1 MGHVYADSRDEFIG
15 KLELELSSH
24 LPEEQQEGLKTFL
37 KPFFSITTPEELTS
51 YRRRDLLGSTLAF
64 WRFFQTH
71 DHSAPKIEV
80 LNPDYENNG
89 WHSTHSIIQI
99 VHPDMPFIVD
109 SVRMKLNERGATI
122 HNLRNCILNVD
133 RDDSNRLVSA
143 GNGNSYKEA
152 LLYIEVNRLAQ
163 DSELEALQQD
173 LSDVL
178 ADVRRVVADY
188 RPICRKV
195 EELVGSLE
203 AGSSSK
209 DGEVKE
215 VVEYLRWLLDNN
227 FTFLAFEE
235 LAVERSKEQPN
246 VIPVEG
252 QRLGLLRPRHSG
264 QLDRGSLEPELDR
277 NIFADHS
284 LLSFATAAVRSS
296 VHRPAY
302 PSFILVKRF
311 DKSGT
316 VIGEYRLMGLY
327 TSPVYTQSPRAIPWL
342 RNKVSNIV
350 RLAGLDM
357 GSHHGKE
364 LTQTIEVFPREE
376 LFLTPVDQLFEIIM
390 GILRIQERNQIR
402 VFMRRDPNGLFCS
415 VLVYVPRE
423 VYDTTLRTQ
432 IQDILCE
439 RLNAVDAEFTTYFS
453 ESILARV
460 HYVLR
465 LSDKGCDDFNPKA
478 ITAEINQAAY
488 TWDEEFRDSLMEA
501 RGEVDGHALLK
512 SFEGGFPVSYRDA
525 FTALTAVADV
535 EHIQHLNAGSPMAM
549 SFYQPIDDDGY
560 LHFKVFHQGESLPL
574 SDLIPIMEN
583 LGLKVIGEHPYYIY
597 RKENGE
603 TIRVSLHDFTLSLTH
618 GQQLPLRKVA
628 GKFQQAFKRTWDG
641 DAENDRFNRLVL
653 VAGMD
658 WRQVSMLRAYARYI
672 KQIRFGFSQGYIADT
687 LCNNSEIVLQLLKL
701 FEVSFNPSLD
711 LTQEQRKARRQQYQ
725 QNILEALDGVSVLS
739 EDRVLRRYM
748 EIIMATLRTN
758 FYQLN
763 ESGQNHDYMSF
774 KFAPGDIPDIPK
786 PAPMFEI
793 FVYSPA
799 VEGVHLRGGKVARG
813 GLRWSDRVEDYRTEV
828 LGLVKAQQVK
838 NAVIVPVGAKGG
850 FVPKRLPANGSREEI
865 QTEGIACYKRFIRG
879 LLDVTDNLVDNE
891 VVHPSNVIRYDEDD
905 TYLVVAADKGT
916 ATFSDI
922 ANGIAEGYGFW
933 LGDAFA
939 SGGSA
944 GYDHKKM
951 GITAKGAWVSVQRHF
966 RERGV
971 DVQKDPVTVVGIG
984 DMAGDVFGNGLLSSK
999 SLKLVSAFN
1008 HMHIFV
1014 DPDPDPAASYVERER
1029 LFKLP
1034 RSSWEDYD
1042 SQLISE
1048 GGGIFSRNAKS
1059 VSISSQMKKAFG
1071 IRANRLTPSE
1081 LITAI
1086 LKAPV
1091 DLIWN
1096 GGIGTYV
1103 KSSHESH
1110 ADVGDKA
1117 NDNLRIDGA
1126 QVRAKVLGEGG
1137 NLGFSQLGRIE
1148 YALNGGALNTDF
1160 IDNAGGVDCSDH
1172 EVNIKILLNQIVAA
1186 GDMTR
1191 KQRNRMLEDM
1201 TGEVST
1207 LVLGNN
1213 YRQTQA
1219 ITLAE
1224 SECLSQM
1231 EEYKRFIHALEAEGR
1246 LDRAIEFLPDDESIR
1261 ERQTAGQGLTRPEL
1275 SVLISYSKAD
1285 LKEKLLDSKVPD
1297 DEYLARELITAFPKE
1312 LVKKYGEPL
1321 AQHRLNREIV
1331 ATQISNYLIN
1341 MMGLTFVS
1349 RQQQSTGAGAADIV
1363 TGFIVAR
1370 DIFGAEQLW
1379 SDIESLD
1386 HTVESEL
1393 QHELMGEVMRLL
1405 RRATRWLV
1413 RMKQVDR
1420 NTSDCVEHYQS
1431 RLCQLMANLSELLP
1445 ERQRKEWQEQV
1456 DQLVARNVPEQ
1467 LAQRIAGVRHLFSM
1481 LSVIQAVD
1489 QTGEKLERV
1498 ASAFFAIGEHLD
1510 LHWFYQELS
1519 QLEVQNRWQGL
1530 AREGVRDELALQQR
1544 ALTVNLL
1551 KLDSSAEDV
1560 GELLARW
1567 SETNAI
1573 ALTRWH
1579 AILEELRGAA
1589 GSELAMYTV
1598 ATRELLDLAQ
1608 NS

>member
-15 KLELELSSH
+15 KLELELSGH
-24 LPEEQQEGLKTFL
+24 LPKEQLDGLKAFL
-37 KPFFSITTPEELTS
+37 KPFFSITTPEELTG

-71 DHSAPKIEV
+71 DHNSPKVEV
-80 LNPDYENNG
+80 LNPDYEHNG
-89 WHSTHSIIQI
+89 WHSTHTIIQI

-122 HNLRNCILNVD
+122 HHLRNCVLSVN
-133 RDDSNRLVSA
+133 RDDSNQLTSSD
-143 GNGNSYKEA
+143 GTSKKEA
-152 LLYIEVNRLAQ
+152 LLYIEVNRLAL

-173 LSDVL
+173 LNDVL

-188 RPICRKV
+188 RPIARKV
-195 EELVGSLE
+195 DELISSLE
-203 AGSSSK
+203 DGASSK
-209 DGEVKE
+209 DSEVKE

-235 LAVERSKEQPN
+235 LAVDRSKGQPS
-246 VIPVEG
+246 VVPVEG

-264 QLDRGSLEPELDR
+264 HLDRGTLEPELDS
-277 NIFADHS
+277 NILSDHS
-284 LLSFATAAVRSS
+284 LLSFATAAALSS

-302 PSFILVKRF
+302 PNFIRVKRF
-311 DKSGT
+311 DKEGN
-316 VIGEYRLMGLY
+316 VVGECRIMGLY
-327 TSPVYTQSPRAIPWL
+327 TSPVYTQSPRIIPWL
-342 RNKVSNIV
+342 RNKVSHILK
-350 RLAGLDM
+350 LADLDM
-357 GSHHGKE
+357 GGHQGKE
-364 LTQTIEVFPREE
+364 LVQTIEVFPREE
-376 LFLTPVDQLFEIIM
+376 LFLTPVDQLFETLM
-390 GILRIQERNQIR
+390 GILRIQERHQIR
-402 VFMRRDPNGLFCS
+402 VFMRRDPNDLFCS

-423 VYDTTLRTQ
+423 VYDTTLRIQ
-432 IQDILCE
+432 IQEILCK

-453 ESILARV
+453 ESILTRV
-460 HYVLR
+460 HYVLK
-465 LSDKGCDDFNPKA
+465 LSDSGLDDFNPKA
-478 ITAEINQAAY
+478 ITAEIHQAAY
-488 TWDEEFRDSLMEA
+488 SWEDEFRDALMET

-512 SFEGGFPVSYRDA
+512 SFNGGFPVSYRDA
-525 FTALTAVADV
+525 FTPPTAVADV
-535 EHIQHLNAGSPMAM
+535 EHIQYLNDDTPIAM
-549 SFYQPIDDDGY
+549 SFYRPIDDDGY
-560 LHFKVFHQGESLPL
+560 LHFKVFHRGQSLPL

-583 LGLKVIGEHPYYIY
+583 LGLRVMGEHPYFLH
-597 RKENGE
+597 R
-603 TIRVSLHDFTLSLTH
+603 RVDDERQRISLHDFTLSLTH
-618 GQQLPLRKVA
+618 GQQLPIRKIA
-628 GKFQQAFKRTWDG
+628 GKFQEAFKRTWDG

-672 KQIRFGFSQGYIADT
+672 KQIRFGFSQEYIADT
-687 LCNNSEIVLQLLKL
+687 LCNNSEIALLLLKL
-701 FEVSFNPSLD
+701 FEVSFDPNLD
-711 LTQEQRKARRQQYQ
+711 LTQEQRGARRQQYQ
-725 QNILEALDGVSVLS
+725 QNILEALDEVSVLS
-739 EDRVLRRYM
+739 EDRVLRRFM
-748 EIIMATLRTN
+748 EVIIATLRTN
-758 FYQLN
+758 FYQLD
-763 ESGQNHDYMSF
+763 EQGQNHDYMSF
-774 KFAPGDIPDIPK
+774 KFAPGEIPDIPK

-865 QTEGIACYKRFIRG
+865 QAEGIACYKRFIRG
-879 LLDVTDNLVDNE
+879 LLDVTDNLVDNK
-891 VVHPSNVIRYDEDD
+891 VVNPKGVIRYDEDD

-999 SLKLVSAFN
+999 ALKLVAAFN

-1014 DPDPDPAASYVERER
+1014 DPDPDPAASFVERER
-1029 LFKLP
+1029 MFALP
-1034 RSSWEDYD
+1034 RSSWEDYN
-1042 SQLISE
+1042 SELISE
-1048 GGGIFSRNAKS
+1048 GGGIFSRSAKS
-1059 VSISSQMKKAFG
+1059 VSISPQMKKTFG
-1071 IRANRLTPSE
+1071 IRANRLTPSD

-1086 LKAPV
+1086 LKAKV

-1117 NDNLRIDGA
+1117 NDNLRIDGS
-1126 QVRAKVLGEGG
+1126 QVRATVLGEGG
-1137 NLGFSQLGRIE
+1137 NLGFTQLGRIQF
-1148 YALNGGALNTDF
+1148 ALNGGALNTDF

-1191 KQRNRMLEDM
+1191 KQRDRMLENM
-1201 TGEVST
+1201 TEEVST
-1207 LVLGNN
+1207 LVLSNN

-1219 ITLAE
+1219 ITMAE
-1224 SECLSQM
+1224 AECQKQM
-1231 EEYKRFIHALEAEGR
+1231 EEYKRFIHDLEAEGR
-1246 LDRAIEFLPDDESIR
+1246 LDRAIEFLPDDETIR
-1261 ERQTAGQGLTRPEL
+1261 ERQIAGQGLTRPEL

-1285 LKEKLLDSKVPD
+1285 LKEKLLASSIPD
-1297 DEYLARELITAFPKE
+1297 DKYLARELVTAFPKA
-1312 LVKKYGEPL
+1312 LVEKYGEPL
-1321 AQHRLNREIV
+1321 AQHRLHREIV

-1341 MMGLTFVS
+1341 MMGITFVN
-1349 RQQQSTGAGAADIV
+1349 RQQQSTGAEAADIV
-1363 TGFIVAR
+1363 AGFVVAR
-1370 DIFGAEQLW
+1370 DIFDAEQLW
-1379 SDIESLD
+1379 SDIEALD
-1386 HTVESEL
+1386 HVVESKF
-1393 QHELMGEVMRLL
+1393 QHKMMGEVMRLL

-1420 NTSDCVEHYQS
+1420 DTADCVEHYQS
-1431 RLCQLMANLSELLP
+1431 RLRQLMENLSNLLP
-1445 ERQRKEWQEQV
+1445 ERQRKEWQASV
-1456 DQLVARNVPEQ
+1456 DQLVARNVPEE
-1467 LAQRIAGVRHLFSM
+1467 LAKRIAGVRHLFSM

-1489 QTGEKLERV
+1489 QTGEKLDKV
-1498 ASAFFAIGEHLD
+1498 ASAFFAVGEHLD

-1519 QLEVQNRWQGL
+1519 QLEVQNHWQGL

-1551 KLDSSAEDV
+1551 QLDPSVDDV
-1560 GELLARW
+1560 CELLNRW
-1567 SETNAI
+1567 SEVNAV
-1573 ALTRWH
+1573 ALGRWK